1 MTESYWSG
9 AQCGEGR
16 GWRGWDDRSD
26 KLMISNIIS
35 LYCSQTNYW
44 DLITSPVRWPSCY
57 RKFEIPNYSE
67 PALGQTRTDQD
78 SSRPSFLLVSS
89 ELTRPV
95 SYIKYKWYKC
105 WLMDQEPPGPAH
117 SANQP
122 ASQPV
127 FLQLQPPS
135 TICWMMWLSCWHTF
149 SFLTAQF
156 GMSGE
161 STNCPASGYCYPHA
175 G

>member
-44 DLITSPVRWPSCY
+44 ELITSPVRWPSCY

-135 TICWMMWLSCWHTF
+135 TFNNMLDDVTELLTHILLPDRSVWHVRWV
-149 SFLTAQF
+149 
-156 GMSGE
+156 
-161 STNCPASGYCYPHA
+161 H
-175 G
+175 